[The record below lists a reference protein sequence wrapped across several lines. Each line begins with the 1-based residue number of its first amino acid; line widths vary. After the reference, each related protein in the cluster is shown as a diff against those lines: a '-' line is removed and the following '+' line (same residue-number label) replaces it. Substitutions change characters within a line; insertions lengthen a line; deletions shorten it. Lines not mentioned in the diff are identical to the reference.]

1 MSRAEQIALAAF
13 GAALLAAIFVIVV
26 YQRAPEPVVVATPA
40 APATIKVHVVGE
52 VVWPGQYLLR
62 AGAHVQDAILAA
74 HGPTLI
80 ADLNRVNLAAVLRDG
95 DRVVVPRIIQPPYPF
110 PTVIGSA
117 REGVGTPSPG
127 RQGKRTHPL
136 VPESPSKTEGG
147 EHGRTVNVNTATAE
161 DLERLP
167 GIGPVLARRIIAHR
181 DQQGLFRTLDD
192 LLQVQGFGRR
202 LLRRLEPM
210 LRLD

>member
-1 MSRAEQIALAAF
+1 MSRAEQVALAAF

-26 YQRAPEPVVVATPA
+26 YQRAPEPVVVETPA

-80 ADLNRVNLAAVLRDG
+80 ADLNRINLAAVLRDG
-95 DRVVVPRIIQPPYPF
+95 DRVIVPRIIQPPYPF
-110 PTVIGSA
+110 PT
-117 REGVGTPSPG
+117 R
-127 RQGKRTHPL
+127 RTNPP

-202 LLRRLEPM
+202 LLRRLEPV

>member
-1 MSRAEQIALAAF
+1 VVAISRAEQIALAAF
-13 GAALLAAIFVIVV
+13 GAALLAAIFAIVV

-80 ADLNRVNLAAVLRDG
+80 ADLNRINLAAVLRDG
-95 DRVVVPRIIQPPYPF
+95 DRVIVPRIIQPPYPF
-110 PTVIGSA
+110 PTVNRPA
-117 REGVGTPSPG
+117 PG
-127 RQGKRTHPL
+127 GAAAPRTHPRTAK
-136 VPESPSKTEGG
+136 SPSKTEGG

-181 DQQGLFRTLDD
+181 DQQGLFRRLDD
-192 LLQVQGFGRR
+192 LLQVQGVGRR
-202 LLRRLEPM
+202 LLRRLEPV